1 MKHIALIFAGG
12 SGTRMSIGGKPK
24 QFLSLH
30 GKEIIIHTIEKF
42 EFHKKIDQI
51 VVVCIESWIDHLE
64 ELLTKYQIKKVVSI
78 VSGGSNGQQSIFN
91 GLKAIKKMGVHDSV
105 VLVHDGV
112 RPLVTEELISQNIE
126 VANQYGT
133 AITVSPA
140 IETIVNLKDDSTVGK
155 IIDRSIS
162 FNAKAPQ
169 TFRFENLWN
178 VHNKAINEGVLDMI
192 DSASLME
199 HYGYELHIVKGGP
212 ENIKITTSSDF
223 YMFRALYEAKENS
236 QIFGI

>member
-1 MKHIALIFAGG
+1 MKNIALIFAGG
-12 SGTRMSIGGKPK
+12 SGTRMNIGGKPK

-42 EFHKKIDQI
+42 ERHKNIDQI
-51 VVVCIESWIDHLE
+51 VVVCVVDWIEFLKG
-64 ELLTKYQIKKVVSI
+64 LLVKYQIQKVVQI
-78 VSGGSNGQQSIFN
+78 VAGGSNGQSSIFN
-91 GLKAIKKMGVHDSV
+91 GLKAIYEFGFHDSI

-112 RPLVTEELISQNIE
+112 RPLVTEEIINKNIE
-126 VANQYGT
+126 VASQYGT

-169 TFRFENLWN
+169 TFRFENLWQ
-178 VHNKAINEGVLDMI
+178 VHNTAIDDGVLDMI
-192 DSASLME
+192 DTASLME

-223 YMFRALYEAKENS
+223 YVFRALYEAKENS
-236 QIFGI
+236 QIFGL